1 MTYNIDW
8 LTTKFDN
15 GETIKY
21 IFFWGHTNKQ
31 AEEVGKFVFSQWFY
45 SPFIVDKI
53 EYKTTEHWMMAHK
66 ARLFGDNEAFDRIIK
81 SDKPGDVK
89 EIGRQIRGFDEA
101 KWNDNKYDIVKKG
114 NIHKFH
120 QHKKLK
126 DYLLNTAD
134 RVIVEASPTDT
145 IWGIGL
151 SQDATMIENPH
162 TWRGQNLLGFA
173 LMETRDFLKQ
183 SGISIT

>member
-1 MTYNIDW
+1 MTYNINW
-8 LTTKFDN
+8 LTNKFDK

-45 SPFIVDKI
+45 SPFTVDKI

-66 ARLFGDNEAFDRIIK
+66 AKLFGDSEAFDRIIK
-81 SDKPGDVK
+81 ADKPGDVK

-101 KWNDNKYDIVKKG
+101 KWNDTKYEIVKKG

-134 RVIVEASPTDT
+134 RVIVEASPTDA
-145 IWGIGL
+145 I
-151 SQDATMIENPH
+151 
-162 TWRGQNLLGFA
+162 
-173 LMETRDFLKQ
+173 
-183 SGISIT
+183 